1 MQTRL
6 ITLLKRILKAKKLSL
21 SLVIAIIALIFSFNQ
36 GFNAFLPQSL
46 KEQNLE
52 KELTGKVSRVID
64 GDTIE
69 LLAKTSKTNPYNHIA
84 KLKIRLYGIDAP
96 ELKQAYGKEAKEY
109 LSALVLKQEVGLII
123 ENKDKYDR
131 FVGTL
136 FLKGQDINKE
146 MVKNGYAHAYESFS
160 KKYLAEQ
167 ADAKMFKLGLWQD
180 ERVMSPSEFRK
191 MKEKPLKIP
200 II

>member
-1 MQTRL
+1 MNSKA

-21 SLVIAIIALIFSFNQ
+21 SLVIAIIALFFSLNQ
-36 GFNAFLPQSL
+36 SLSFNAFLPQDF

-96 ELKQAYGKEAKEY
+96 ELKQAYGKEAKEF
-109 LSALVLKQEVGLII
+109 LSALVLKQEVSLII

-131 FVGTL
+131 FVGTI

-180 ERVMSPSEFRK
+180 EKAVKPSEFRK
-191 MKEKPLKIP
+191 MKE
-200 II
+200 

>member
-1 MQTRL
+1 MNSKT
-6 ITLLKRILKAKKLSL
+6 ITLLKRILKAKKLSF
-21 SLVIAIIALIFSFNQ
+21 SLVIAIIALFFSLNQ
-36 GFNAFLPQSL
+36 SLSFNAFLPQDF

-52 KELTGKVSRVID
+52 KELTGKVSKVID

-69 LLAKTSKTNPYNHIA
+69 LLAKTSKENPYNHIT

-109 LSALVLKQEVGLII
+109 LSALVLKQEVSLII

-131 FVGTL
+131 FVGTI

-180 ERVMSPSEFRK
+180 EKAVKPSEFRK
-191 MKEKPLKIP
+191 QQIKNS
-200 II
+200 

>member
-1 MQTRL
+1 MNSKT

-21 SLVIAIIALIFSFNQ
+21 SLVIAIIALFFSLNQ
-36 GFNAFLPQSL
+36 SLSFNAFLPQDF

-52 KELTGKVSRVID
+52 KELTGKVSKVID

-69 LLAKTSKTNPYNHIA
+69 LLAKTSKENPYNHIA

-96 ELKQAYGKEAKEY
+96 ELKQAYGKEAKEF
-109 LSALVLKQEVGLII
+109 LSALVLKQEVSLII

-146 MVKNGYAHAYESFS
+146 MVKNGYAHAYESFT

-180 ERVMSPSEFRK
+180 EKAVKPSEFRRK
-191 MKEKPLKIP
+191 
-200 II
+200 

>member
-21 SLVIAIIALIFSFNQ
+21 SLVIAIIALFFSFNQ
-36 GFNAFLPQSL
+36 SLSFNAFLPQDF

-52 KELTGKVSRVID
+52 KELTGKVSKVID

-69 LLAKTSKTNPYNHIA
+69 LLAKTSKENPYNHII

-96 ELKQAYGKEAKEY
+96 ELKQAYGKEAKEF
-109 LSALVLKQEVGLII
+109 LSALVLKQEVSLII
-123 ENKDKYDR
+123 ENKDKYER
-131 FVGTL
+131 IVGTI
-136 FLKGQDINKE
+136 FLKGKDINKE

-180 ERVMSPSEFRK
+180 ERAVKPSEFRRK
-191 MKEKPLKIP
+191 
-200 II
+200 

>member
-1 MQTRL
+1 MNSKA

-21 SLVIAIIALIFSFNQ
+21 SLVIIIIVLAISSFNQ
-36 GFNAFLPQSL
+36 SFTTFLAQ
-46 KEQNLE
+46 KNLE
-52 KELTGKVSRVID
+52 KELTGKVSKVID

-69 LLAKTSKTNPYNHIA
+69 LLAKTSKENPYNHIT

-109 LSALVLKQEVGLII
+109 LSALVLKQEVSLII

-180 ERVMSPSEFRK
+180 EKAVKPSEFRK
-191 MKEKPLKIP
+191 QQIKNS
-200 II
+200 

>member
-1 MQTRL
+1 MNSKA

-21 SLVIAIIALIFSFNQ
+21 SLVIAIIALFFSLNQ
-36 GFNAFLPQSL
+36 SLSFNAFLPQDF

-69 LLAKTSKTNPYNHIA
+69 LLAKTSKENPYNHIA

-96 ELKQAYGKEAKEY
+96 ELKQAYGKEAKEF
-109 LSALVLKQEVGLII
+109 LSALVLKQEVSLII

-180 ERVMSPSEFRK
+180 EKAVKPSEFRK
-191 MKEKPLKIP
+191 QQIKNS
-200 II
+200 

>member
-1 MQTRL
+1 MNSKT

-21 SLVIAIIALIFSFNQ
+21 SLVIAIIALFFSFNQ
-36 GFNAFLPQSL
+36 SLSFNAFLPQDF

-52 KELTGKVSRVID
+52 KELTGKVSKVID

-69 LLAKTSKTNPYNHIA
+69 LLAKTSKENPYNHIA

-96 ELKQAYGKEAKEY
+96 ELKQAYGKEAKEF
-109 LSALVLKQEVGLII
+109 LSALVLKQEVNLII

-180 ERVMSPSEFRK
+180 ERAVKPSEFRRK
-191 MKEKPLKIP
+191 
-200 II
+200 

>member
-1 MQTRL
+1 MNLKT

-52 KELTGKVSRVID
+52 KELTGKVSKVID

-69 LLAKTSKTNPYNHIA
+69 LLAKTSKENPYNHIA

-109 LSALVLKQEVGLII
+109 LSALVLKQEVSLII

-180 ERVMSPSEFRK
+180 ERVMSPSEFRRK
-191 MKEKPLKIP
+191 
-200 II
+200 

>member
-1 MQTRL
+1 MNSKT

-21 SLVIAIIALIFSFNQ
+21 SLVIAIIAFVFSLNQ
-36 GFNAFLPQSL
+36 SLSFNAFLPQDF

-52 KELTGKVSRVID
+52 KELTGKVSKVID

-69 LLAKTSKTNPYNHIA
+69 FLAKTSKENPYNHIA

-123 ENKDKYDR
+123 ENKDKYER
-131 FVGTL
+131 IVGTI
-136 FLKGQDINKE
+136 FLKGKDINKE

-180 ERVMSPSEFRK
+180 EKAVKPSEFRRK
-191 MKEKPLKIP
+191 
-200 II
+200 

>member
-1 MQTRL
+1 MNLKT

-21 SLVIAIIALIFSFNQ
+21 SLVIVIIVLAISSFNQ
-36 GFNAFLPQSL
+36 SFITFLAQKS
-46 KEQNLE
+46 LE
-52 KELTGKVSRVID
+52 KELTGKVSKVID

-69 LLAKTSKTNPYNHIA
+69 LLAKENPYNHIA

-109 LSALVLKQEVGLII
+109 LSALVLKQEVSLII

-131 FVGTL
+131 FVSTL

-160 KKYLAEQ
+160 NKYLTEQ

-180 ERVMSPSEFRK
+180 ERVMSPSEFR
-191 MKEKPLKIP
+191 MLKNEASLFFFKR
-200 II
+200 

>member
-1 MQTRL
+1 MNSKT

-21 SLVIAIIALIFSFNQ
+21 SLVIAIIALFFSLNQ
-36 GFNAFLPQSL
+36 SLSFNAFLPQDF

-52 KELTGKVSRVID
+52 KELTGKVSKVID

-69 LLAKTSKTNPYNHIA
+69 LLAKTSKENPYNHIA

-109 LSALVLKQEVGLII
+109 LSTLVLKQEVSLII

-180 ERVMSPSEFRK
+180 EKAVKPSEFRRK
-191 MKEKPLKIP
+191 
-200 II
+200 

>member
-1 MQTRL
+1 MNSKT

-21 SLVIAIIALIFSFNQ
+21 SLVIAIIALFFSLNQ
-36 GFNAFLPQSL
+36 SLSFNAFLPQDF

-52 KELTGKVSRVID
+52 KELIGKVSRVID

-96 ELKQAYGKEAKEY
+96 ELKQAYGKEAKEF

-123 ENKDKYDR
+123 ENKDKYER
-131 FVGTL
+131 IVGTI
-136 FLKGQDINKE
+136 FLKGKDINKE

-180 ERVMSPSEFRK
+180 EKAVKPSEFRRK
-191 MKEKPLKIP
+191 
-200 II
+200 

>member
-1 MQTRL
+1 MNSKT

-21 SLVIAIIALIFSFNQ
+21 SLVIAIIALFFSLNQ
-36 GFNAFLPQSL
+36 SLSFNAFLPQDF

-131 FVGTL
+131 FVGTI

-167 ADAKMFKLGLWQD
+167 ADVKMFKLGLWQD
-180 ERVMSPSEFRK
+180 EKAVKPSEFRRK
-191 MKEKPLKIP
+191 
-200 II
+200 

>member
-1 MQTRL
+1 MNSKT

-21 SLVIAIIALIFSFNQ
+21 SLVIAIIVLFFSLNQ
-36 GFNAFLPQSL
+36 SLSFNAFLPQDF

-52 KELTGKVSRVID
+52 KELTGKVSKVID

-69 LLAKTSKTNPYNHIA
+69 LLAKTSKENPYNHIT

-96 ELKQAYGKEAKEY
+96 ELKQAYGKEAKEF
-109 LSALVLKQEVGLII
+109 LSALVLKQEVSLII

-180 ERVMSPSEFRK
+180 EKAVKPSEFRK
-191 MKEKPLKIP
+191 QQIKNS
-200 II
+200 

>member
-1 MQTRL
+1 MNSKT

-21 SLVIAIIALIFSFNQ
+21 SLVIAIIALFFSLNQ
-36 GFNAFLPQSL
+36 SLSFNAFLPQDF

-69 LLAKTSKTNPYNHIA
+69 LLAKTSKENPYNHIT

-123 ENKDKYDR
+123 ENKDKYER
-131 FVGTL
+131 IVGTI
-136 FLKGQDINKE
+136 FLKGKDINKE

-180 ERVMSPSEFRK
+180 EKAVKPSEFRRK
-191 MKEKPLKIP
+191 
-200 II
+200 

>member
-1 MQTRL
+1 MNSKT

-21 SLVIAIIALIFSFNQ
+21 SLVIAIIALFFSLNQ
-36 GFNAFLPQSL
+36 SLSFNAFLPQDF

-52 KELTGKVSRVID
+52 KELIGKVSRVID

-69 LLAKTSKTNPYNHIA
+69 LLAKTSKENPYNHIA

-96 ELKQAYGKEAKEY
+96 ELKQAYGKEAKEF
-109 LSALVLKQEVGLII
+109 LSALVLKQEVSLII

-180 ERVMSPSEFRK
+180 EKAVKPSEFRRK
-191 MKEKPLKIP
+191 
-200 II
+200 

>member
-1 MQTRL
+1 MNSKT

-21 SLVIAIIALIFSFNQ
+21 SLVIVIIVLAISSFNQ
-36 GFNAFLPQSL
+36 SFITFLAQKS
-46 KEQNLE
+46 LE

-69 LLAKTSKTNPYNHIA
+69 LLAKENPYNHIT

-109 LSALVLKQEVGLII
+109 LSALILKQEVSLII

-131 FVGTL
+131 FVSTL

-160 KKYLAEQ
+160 NKYLTEQ

-180 ERVMSPSEFRK
+180 ERVMSPSEFRRK
-191 MKEKPLKIP
+191 
-200 II
+200 

>member
-1 MQTRL
+1 MNLKT
-6 ITLLKRILKAKKLSL
+6 ITLLKRILKAKKLTL
-21 SLVIAIIALIFSFNQ
+21 SLALAIIALIFSFNQ
-36 GFNAFLPQSL
+36 GFNAFLPQ
-46 KEQNLE
+46 QNLE
-52 KELTGKVSRVID
+52 KELTGKVSKVID

-69 LLAKTSKTNPYNHIA
+69 LLAKENPYNHIT

-109 LSALVLKQEVGLII
+109 LSALILKQEVSLII

-131 FVGTL
+131 FVGTI

-167 ADAKMFKLGLWQD
+167 ADAKKFKLGLWQD
-180 ERVMSPSEFRK
+180 ERVMSPSEFR
-191 MKEKPLKIP
+191 MLKNEASLFFFKR
-200 II
+200 

>member
-1 MQTRL
+1 MNSKT

-21 SLVIAIIALIFSFNQ
+21 SLALAIIALIFSLNQ
-36 GFNAFLPQSL
+36 SLSFNAFLPQDF

-69 LLAKTSKTNPYNHIA
+69 LLAKENPYNHIA

-109 LSALVLKQEVGLII
+109 
-123 ENKDKYDR
+123 
-131 FVGTL
+131 
-136 FLKGQDINKE
+136 
-146 MVKNGYAHAYESFS
+146 
-160 KKYLAEQ
+160 
-167 ADAKMFKLGLWQD
+167 
-180 ERVMSPSEFRK
+180 FRRK
-191 MKEKPLKIP
+191 
-200 II
+200 

>member
-1 MQTRL
+1 MNSKT
-6 ITLLKRILKAKKLSL
+6 ITLLKRILKAKKLSF
-21 SLVIAIIALIFSFNQ
+21 SLVIAIIVLFFSLNQ
-36 GFNAFLPQSL
+36 SLSFNAFLPQDF

-69 LLAKTSKTNPYNHIA
+69 LLAKTSKENPYNHII

-96 ELKQAYGKEAKEY
+96 ELKQAYGKEAKEF
-109 LSALVLKQEVGLII
+109 LSALVLKQEVSLII
-123 ENKDKYDR
+123 ENKDKYER
-131 FVGTL
+131 IVGTI
-136 FLKGQDINKE
+136 FLKGKDINKE

-180 ERVMSPSEFRK
+180 EKAVKPSEFRRK
-191 MKEKPLKIP
+191 
-200 II
+200 

>member
-1 MQTRL
+1 MNSKA
-6 ITLLKRILKAKKLSL
+6 ITLLKKILKAKKLSL
-21 SLVIAIIALIFSFNQ
+21 SLVIIIIVLAISSFNQ
-36 GFNAFLPQSL
+36 SFTTFLAQ
-46 KEQNLE
+46 KNIE

-69 LLAKTSKTNPYNHIA
+69 LLAKTSKENPYNHIA

-131 FVGTL
+131 FVGTI

-180 ERVMSPSEFRK
+180 EKAVKPSEFRRK
-191 MKEKPLKIP
+191 
-200 II
+200 

>member
-1 MQTRL
+1 MNSKT

-21 SLVIAIIALIFSFNQ
+21 SLVIAIIAFVFSLNQ
-36 GFNAFLPQSL
+36 SLSFNAFLPQDF

-52 KELTGKVSRVID
+52 KELTGKVSKVID

-160 KKYLAEQ
+160 KKYLTEQ

-180 ERVMSPSEFRK
+180 ERVMSPSEFRRK
-191 MKEKPLKIP
+191 NG
-200 II
+200 

>member
-1 MQTRL
+1 MNSKT

-21 SLVIAIIALIFSFNQ
+21 SLVIAIIALFFSLNQ
-36 GFNAFLPQSL
+36 SLSFNAFLPQDF
-46 KEQNLE
+46 KEQNLK

-96 ELKQAYGKEAKEY
+96 ELKQAYGKEAKEF
-109 LSALVLKQEVGLII
+109 LSALVLKQEVSLII

-180 ERVMSPSEFRK
+180 EKAVKPSEFRRK
-191 MKEKPLKIP
+191 
-200 II
+200 

>member
-1 MQTRL
+1 MNSKA
-6 ITLLKRILKAKKLSL
+6 ITLLKKILKAKKLSL
-21 SLVIAIIALIFSFNQ
+21 SLVIAIIAFVFSLNQ
-36 GFNAFLPQSL
+36 SLSFNAFLPQDF

-52 KELTGKVSRVID
+52 KELTGKVSKVID

-69 LLAKTSKTNPYNHIA
+69 LLAKTSKENPYNHIT

-96 ELKQAYGKEAKEY
+96 ELKQAYGKEAKEF
-109 LSALVLKQEVGLII
+109 LSALVLKQEVSLII

-180 ERVMSPSEFRK
+180 ERVMSPSEFRRK
-191 MKEKPLKIP
+191 NG
-200 II
+200 

>member
-1 MQTRL
+1 MNSKT

-21 SLVIAIIALIFSFNQ
+21 SLVIAIIALFFSLNQ
-36 GFNAFLPQSL
+36 SLSFNAFLPQDF

-52 KELTGKVSRVID
+52 KELIGKVSRVID

-69 LLAKTSKTNPYNHIA
+69 LLAKTSKENPYNHIA

-109 LSALVLKQEVGLII
+109 LSALVLKQEVSLII
-123 ENKDKYDR
+123 ENKDKYER
-131 FVGTL
+131 IVGTL

-180 ERVMSPSEFRK
+180 EKAVKPSEFRRK
-191 MKEKPLKIP
+191 
-200 II
+200 

>member
-1 MQTRL
+1 MNSKT

-21 SLVIAIIALIFSFNQ
+21 SLVIAIIVLFFSLNQ
-36 GFNAFLPQSL
+36 SLSFNAFLPQDF

-52 KELTGKVSRVID
+52 KELTGKVSKVID

-69 LLAKTSKTNPYNHIA
+69 LLAKTSKENPYNHIT

-96 ELKQAYGKEAKEY
+96 ELKQAYGKEAKEF
-109 LSALVLKQEVGLII
+109 LSALVLKQEVSLII
-123 ENKDKYDR
+123 ENKDKYNR

-180 ERVMSPSEFRK
+180 ERAVKPSEFRK
-191 MKEKPLKIP
+191 QQIKNS
-200 II
+200 

>member
-21 SLVIAIIALIFSFNQ
+21 SLALAIIAFVFSFNQ

-69 LLAKTSKTNPYNHIA
+69 LLAKTSKENPYNHIA

-96 ELKQAYGKEAKEY
+96 ELKQAYGKEAKEF
-109 LSALVLKQEVGLII
+109 LSALVLKQEVSLII

-191 MKEKPLKIP
+191 QQIKNS
-200 II
+200 

>member
-1 MQTRL
+1 MNSKT

-21 SLVIAIIALIFSFNQ
+21 SLVIAIIALFFSLNQ
-36 GFNAFLPQSL
+36 SLSFNAFLPQDF

-52 KELTGKVSRVID
+52 KELTGKVSKVID

-69 LLAKTSKTNPYNHIA
+69 LLAKTSKENPYNHIT

-109 LSALVLKQEVGLII
+109 LSALVLKQEVSLII
-123 ENKDKYDR
+123 ENKDKYER
-131 FVGTL
+131 IVGTI
-136 FLKGQDINKE
+136 FLKGKDINKE

-180 ERVMSPSEFRK
+180 ERAVKPSEFRRK
-191 MKEKPLKIP
+191 
-200 II
+200 

>member
-21 SLVIAIIALIFSFNQ
+21 SLVIIIIVLAISSFNQ
-36 GFNAFLPQSL
+36 VSSFNQSFITFLPQ
-46 KEQNLE
+46 QNIE

-69 LLAKTSKTNPYNHIA
+69 LLAKENPYNHIA

-109 LSALVLKQEVGLII
+109 LSALVLKQEVSLII

-131 FVGTL
+131 FVGTI

-167 ADAKMFKLGLWQD
+167 ADAKKFKLGLWQD
-180 ERVMSPSEFRK
+180 ERVMSPSEFRRK
-191 MKEKPLKIP
+191 NG
-200 II
+200 

>member
-1 MQTRL
+1 MNSKA
-6 ITLLKRILKAKKLSL
+6 ITLLKKILKAKKLSL
-21 SLVIAIIALIFSFNQ
+21 SLVIAIIAFVFSLNQ
-36 GFNAFLPQSL
+36 SLSFNAFLPQDF

-69 LLAKTSKTNPYNHIA
+69 LLAKTSKENPYNHIT

-109 LSALVLKQEVGLII
+109 LSALVLKQEVSLII
-123 ENKDKYDR
+123 ENKDKYER
-131 FVGTL
+131 IVGTI
-136 FLKGQDINKE
+136 FLKGKDINKE

-180 ERVMSPSEFRK
+180 EKAVKPSEFRRK
-191 MKEKPLKIP
+191 
-200 II
+200 

>member
-1 MQTRL
+1 MNSKA
-6 ITLLKRILKAKKLSL
+6 ITLLKRILKAKKLSF
-21 SLVIAIIALIFSFNQ
+21 SLVIAIIALFFSLNQ
-36 GFNAFLPQSL
+36 SLSFNAFLPQDF

-69 LLAKTSKTNPYNHIA
+69 LLAKENPYNHIT

-109 LSALVLKQEVGLII
+109 LSALVLKQEVSLII
-123 ENKDKYDR
+123 ENKDKYER
-131 FVGTL
+131 IVGTI
-136 FLKGQDINKE
+136 FLKGKDINKE

-180 ERVMSPSEFRK
+180 KRVMSPSEFRRK
-191 MKEKPLKIP
+191 NG
-200 II
+200 

>member
-1 MQTRL
+1 MNSKT

-21 SLVIAIIALIFSFNQ
+21 SLVIAIIALFFSLNQ
-36 GFNAFLPQSL
+36 SLSFNAFLPQDF

-52 KELTGKVSRVID
+52 KELIGKVSRVID

-69 LLAKTSKTNPYNHIA
+69 LLAKTSKENPYNHIT

-109 LSALVLKQEVGLII
+109 LSALVLKQEVSLII
-123 ENKDKYDR
+123 ENKDKYER
-131 FVGTL
+131 IVGTI
-136 FLKGQDINKE
+136 FLKGKDINKE

-180 ERVMSPSEFRK
+180 ERVMSPSEFRRK
-191 MKEKPLKIP
+191 
-200 II
+200 

>member
-1 MQTRL
+1 MNLKT

-52 KELTGKVSRVID
+52 KELTGKVSKVID

-69 LLAKTSKTNPYNHIA
+69 LLAKTSKENPYNHIA

-109 LSALVLKQEVGLII
+109 LSALVLKQEVSLII

-180 ERVMSPSEFRK
+180 ERVMSPSEFRRK
-191 MKEKPLKIP
+191 NG
-200 II
+200 

>member
-1 MQTRL
+1 MNSKT

-21 SLVIAIIALIFSFNQ
+21 SLLIAIIALIFSFNQ
-36 GFNAFLPQSL
+36 GFNAFLPQSFL
-46 KEQNLE
+46 EQNLE

-64 GDTIE
+64 VNTIE
-69 LLAKTSKTNPYNHIA
+69 LLAKENPYNHIT
-84 KLKIRLYGIDAP
+84 KLKIRLYGIDAL

-109 LSALVLKQEVGLII
+109 LSALILKQEVSLII

-131 FVGTL
+131 IVDTL

-160 KKYLAEQ
+160 KKYLTEQ
-167 ADAKMFKLGLWQD
+167 ADAKMFKLELWQD
-180 ERVMSPSEFRK
+180 ERVMSPSEFR
-191 MKEKPLKIP
+191 MLKNEASLFFFKR
-200 II
+200 

>member
-1 MQTRL
+1 MNSKT

-21 SLVIAIIALIFSFNQ
+21 SLVIAIIAFVFSLNQ
-36 GFNAFLPQSL
+36 SLSFNAFLPQDF

-52 KELTGKVSRVID
+52 KELTGKVSKVID

-69 LLAKTSKTNPYNHIA
+69 LLAKTSKENPYNHIT

-109 LSALVLKQEVGLII
+109 LSALVLKQEVSLII
-123 ENKDKYDR
+123 ENKDKYER
-131 FVGTL
+131 IVGTI
-136 FLKGQDINKE
+136 FLKGKDINKE

-180 ERVMSPSEFRK
+180 EKAVKPSEFRRK
-191 MKEKPLKIP
+191 
-200 II
+200 